1 MAPRRPVAGR
11 KLPNRLVRP
20 EVEKAISLAI
30 GQAGARVRT
39 GEQALTQLQSQR
51 QLRGQFAVPLPR
63 EDFFGEFGPN
73 DPLLPAPLDPVDPRT
88 GRALPRLWEY
98 PVSWNLPG
106 QSNRLMPWRALRE
119 AGDHPLIRAAINVRK
134 AELAGLEWDFKLAR
148 RAVDEAMR
156 DDPSAS
162 KVDVE
167 QKLRDRL
174 RPAIA
179 KARQAWK
186 VPDRGQGLTFTEWT
200 SRFLEEHL
208 VLDACPIYP
217 RLTKGGEW
225 YSFEIVDGATIKPLL
240 DDRGGRPLPPQP
252 AYQQIIH
259 GFPRGEFTA
268 DTSDV
273 DGETVIPNGY
283 RADQMIYIQR
293 ESRVTS
299 PYGLSPVERCLVDLA
314 LWMKRQEWLRSE
326 YDEGTRPAGWLTVE
340 ASSPVTD
347 WSPSQQLELET
358 ELNDYLQGQT
368 ARRMRQ
374 RLLPPGIVPVET
386 GNDIAEKFKPDLDLH
401 LMKLVVMHFDV
412 SAHELG
418 FTEQKGLGSSGF
430 AEGQDRLN
438 DRRGRLPTLR
448 WMASLFTDISRS
460 HLGLPEELEFAW
472 LGLDDEEADEGEQQP
487 LTEKIHA
494 AAMTL
499 NEGRDEEGR
508 PRYPFAEADKPFI
521 VTGTG
526 QLVFIEGAE
535 KRQEEEK
542 AQAAQQQADQ
552 LEAMKERGAAAAGA
566 PAPGAKPAAKP
577 GASEPA
583 KKAEAKAYR
592 KWAQQERSRPFVAKA
607 LTPDDADTYGLDLD
621 RIEFSEVTDLGK
633 ALWPAWAWSRDEQ
646 VADYWAP
653 RITAALV
660 GSVDADE
667 LAQAW
672 LATEAGR
679 DAVKGLGEMARRARA
694 WLTGKLDL
702 INPLTR
708 VIGQTQADGYVM
720 GDEAAAEAL
729 GHPRTDYWDNWAP
742 GNPLAG
748 KHAAALQDL
757 LDDTGITIKSVAAH
771 RFDDLAEILAD
782 GVAAGDNAE
791 TIAKAI
797 RGTLSNPAMA
807 HTIAVTETAR
817 AVSRAALER
826 YSAGGL
832 KAATWEIAPD
842 SRVCVICEGN
852 AAQGPVKLGKRF
864 ASGDRHP
871 PGHPRCRC
879 ALVPHLDD

>member
-11 KLPNRLVRP
+11 RLPNRLVTP
-20 EVEKAISLAI
+20 DAEKAISLAI
-30 GQAGARVRT
+30 GQATARVRT
-39 GEQALTQLQSQR
+39 GEQAMAQLQSQR
-51 QLRGQFAVPLPR
+51 QLRGQFATPLPR
-63 EDFFGEFGPN
+63 VDFFGEFGPN
-73 DPLLPAPLDPVDPRT
+73 DPLLPAPLDAVDPRT
-88 GRALPRLWEY
+88 GRAMPRLWEY

-156 DDPSAS
+156 DNPTSS
-162 KVDVE
+162 KLDVE
-167 QKLRDRL
+167 QKLREQL

-217 RLTKGGEW
+217 RLTHGGEW

-252 AYQQIIH
+252 AYQQQIH

-273 DGETVIPNGY
+273 DGELVIPNGY
-283 RADQMIYIQR
+283 RADQLIYIQR

-299 PYGLSPVERCLVDLA
+299 PYGLSPVERCMLDLA
-314 LWMKRQEWLRSE
+314 LWMKRQDWLRNE
-326 YDEGTRPAGWLTVE
+326 YDEGTMPAGWLTME
-340 ASSPVTD
+340 STSPVTD
-347 WSPSQQLELET
+347 WTATQQLELET
-358 ELNDYLQGQT
+358 ELNDYLGGQT

-386 GNDIAEKFKPDLDLH
+386 TGHDFAEKFKPDLDLH

-418 FTEQKGLGSSGF
+418 FTEQKGLGSAGF

-460 HLGLPEELEFAW
+460 HLGLPEELEFTW
-472 LGLDDEEADEGEQQP
+472 LGLDDEEGEEGEQQP
-487 LTEKIHA
+487 LTEKVHA
-494 AAMTL
+494 AAITL
-499 NEGRDEEGR
+499 NESRDEEGR
-508 PRYPFAEADKPFI
+508 PRYPFPEADKPFI

-535 KRQEEEK
+535 KRQEEE
-542 AQAAQQQADQ
+542 AAAAAQQQADQ
-552 LEAMKERGAAAAGA
+552 LEAMKERGAAAGA
-566 PAPGAKPAAKP
+566 PAAGKPAAKP
-577 GASEPA
+577 SASEPA

-592 KWAQQERSRPFVAKA
+592 KWAQQERTRPFVAKA
-607 LTPDDADTYGLDLD
+607 LMPDDAEVYGLDLD
-621 RIEFSEVTDLGK
+621 RIEFAEVSDLGK

-646 VADYWAP
+646 VAQYWAP
-653 RITAALV
+653 RITTALI
-660 GSVDADE
+660 GSVDE
-667 LAQAW
+667 LGLAQAW
-672 LATEAGR
+672 LAAEAGR
-679 DAVKGLGEMARRARA
+679 DAVKGLGSMARRARE
-694 WLTGKLDL
+694 WLAGKLDL
-702 INPLTR
+702 IPSLTR
-708 VIGQTQADGYVM
+708 VIGQVQADGFEV
-720 GDEAAAEAL
+720 GDEAAAEVL
-729 GHPRTDYWDNWAP
+729 GEARSDYWDNWAP
-742 GNPLAG
+742 GNPPAG

-757 LDDTGITIKSVAAH
+757 LDDTGVTIKSVAAH
-771 RFDDLAEILAD
+771 RFDDMATALAD
-782 GVAAGDNAE
+782 GIAAGDNADA
-791 TIAKAI
+791 IAKAI
-797 RGTLSNPAMA
+797 RDTLTRPEMA
-807 HTIAVTETAR
+807 RTIAVTETAR

-826 YSAGGL
+826 YHAAGL

-842 SRVCVICEGN
+842 SRVCDLCDTN
-852 AAQGPVKLGKRF
+852 AAQGPVRLGQRF

-879 ALVPHLDD
+879 ALVPHLD